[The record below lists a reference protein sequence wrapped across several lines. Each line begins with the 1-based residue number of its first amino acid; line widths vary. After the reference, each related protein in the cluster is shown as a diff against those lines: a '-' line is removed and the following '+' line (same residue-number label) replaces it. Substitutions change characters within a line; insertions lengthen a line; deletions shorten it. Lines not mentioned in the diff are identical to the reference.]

1 MWNQWWL
8 RLCEFQSLF
17 RSMKLVFASKF
28 STVAVVSIVLG
39 GSILLSHI
47 FHWCWYPIGQLF
59 GIKGSSDHLCKSWG
73 VDHSNCLYPWCPMSH
88 PPRRYAPFRKILSA
102 SLSGVVKLIIA
113 SAMVCVAYG
122 TRTSVHMSP
131 GHQLQK
137 KTQESLF
144 ADHLRNEKVEIF
156 LGGPF
161 CASGKPQSL
170 VFKSRVGCDL
180 WKINIFSQ
188 SN

>member
-1 MWNQWWL
+1 
-8 RLCEFQSLF
+8 
-17 RSMKLVFASKF
+17 
-28 STVAVVSIVLG
+28 
-39 GSILLSHI
+39 
-47 FHWCWYPIGQLF
+47 
-59 GIKGSSDHLCKSWG
+59 
-73 VDHSNCLYPWCPMSH
+73 MSH
-88 PPRRYAPFRKILSA
+88 PPRRYASFRMILSA

-161 CASGKPQSL
+161 HTSGKPQSFVLL
-170 VFKSRVGCDL
+170 VELRAEWVVTHEGLTFFT
-180 WKINIFSQ
+180 I
-188 SN
+188 

>member
-1 MWNQWWL
+1 MPFQINQVTFCL
-8 RLCEFQSLF
+8 
-17 RSMKLVFASKF
+17 K
-28 STVAVVSIVLG
+28 
-39 GSILLSHI
+39 I
-47 FHWCWYPIGQLF
+47 FHRSSCIYCIGWKHPPKPYPPLLLLPNRQTLHHKRQLRSSLQ
-59 GIKGSSDHLCKSWG
+59 KLRSGSYQLPLPMMPSSTH
-73 VDHSNCLYPWCPMSH
+73 PMSH
-88 PPRRYAPFRKILSA
+88 PPRRCAPFRKILSA

-161 CASGKPQSL
+161 HTSGKPQSFVLL
-170 VFKSRVGCDL
+170 VELRAEWVVTHEGLTFFT
-180 WKINIFSQ
+180 I
-188 SN
+188 